1 MVRNIVVLG
10 GSSHPSLTESIC
22 DQLGLPPGNGK
33 PICLLFNLYGRADVA
48 AVLLSKFS
56 VGETRVEINESV
68 RVRNTPKG
76 FDRIYTLRS
85 RNVHLGYKGPLAVET
100 RL

>member
-10 GSSHPSLTESIC
+10 GSSHPTLTETIC

-33 PICLLFNLYGRADVA
+33 PVEDVLSLHDIADTA
-48 AVLLSKFS
+48 AVLLTKFS

-68 RVRNTPKG
+68 RVRNATNNLYS
-76 FDRIYTLRS
+76 FCTLHS
-85 RNVHLGYKGPLAVET
+85 EA
-100 RL
+100 